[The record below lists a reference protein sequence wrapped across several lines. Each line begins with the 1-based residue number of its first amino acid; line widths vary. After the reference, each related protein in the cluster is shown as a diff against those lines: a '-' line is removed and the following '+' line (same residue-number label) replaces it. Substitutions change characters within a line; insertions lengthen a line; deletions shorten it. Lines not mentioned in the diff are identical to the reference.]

1 MDGGVM
7 FASMFCSPFSS
18 VFLLTCLPSHREA
31 NVPLQNCFF
40 KGSIS
45 THRTHIARNPNCHF
59 PIYKS
64 RCEEKGIIMHECAIP
79 LNVKVSDGGQRT
91 LDRALVPKPPQF
103 SKSGLVDYIVE
114 LIIAEDEVLFLY
126 FFLSRTHPHAIAG
139 ISTCRQRILLLPPA
153 IPSAKSFRSRY
164 STLH

>member
-1 MDGGVM
+1 MDGGVT

-18 VFLLTCLPSHREA
+18 VFLLTCLPSHRET

-45 THRTHIARNPNCHF
+45 TCCTHIAWNPNCHF

-64 RCEEKGIIMHECAIP
+64 RCKEKGIIMHECAIP
-79 LNVKVSDGGQRT
+79 LNVKVFNGGQQT
-91 LDRALVPKPPQF
+91 LDCALVPKPPQF

-114 LIIAEDEVLFLY
+114 LIVAKDEVLFVY
-126 FFLSRTHPHAIAG
+126 FFLSCTHPHAIAG
-139 ISTCRQRILLLPPA
+139 ISTCRQRILSLPPA
-153 IPSAKSFRSRY
+153 IPLAKSF
-164 STLH
+164 